1 MSAEAAHQASSGSS
15 DRRWR
20 PSLSTR
26 VLLLVGVINVLS
38 FGVAGLLL
46 FPALAREAQE
56 RFEQASDE
64 LAGTLREAVRPG
76 AEANVASILDWPRW
90 NQFADAIVVDSNL
103 EKRGDRWLPRGVAL
117 NPRGQARRGP
127 EFSRDAV
134 FAALESSI
142 SGAREDSRPL
152 AAALEDPVEVL
163 GGRVQVIWV
172 ESEPWGGLWYR
183 AADPDLVIQT
193 ARRLA
198 PAFALSTLLLTLSTF
213 ILLRRAVLEPVRNLA
228 RAAGGLERG
237 EMHRRAPDP
246 GRASGELADLTRR
259 FNAMADE
266 VQTFQGKLSERV
278 DEATRQAREAEHN
291 AMLQRR
297 LAAMGELAAG
307 IAHEINNPL
316 GGLLNAVDALRKP
329 SIPTDRR
336 ERYLAL
342 LADGLERIRGTVGQ
356 TLRMA
361 PREHSASEFDLLDVV
376 RDACALVRHRADQL
390 GVALSATFDGRDVLV
405 HGTRAELASVGTA
418 RVFAARNELGGALL
432 NLLQNALDALEPQ
445 ADEGREARLTLSL
458 EPATWE
464 GVRAGWRLLVSDNGP
479 GLEPD
484 LLERARDLFFT
495 TKDPGRGTG
504 LGLSIVHNVMDS
516 HGGRLELV
524 SRPGAGFQATL
535 WLPVGQP

>member
-1 MSAEAAHQASSGSS
+1 M
-15 DRRWR
+15 
-20 PSLSTR
+20 
-26 VLLLVGVINVLS
+26 LLLVGVINVLS

-46 FPALAREAQE
+46 FPALAQEAQE
-56 RFEQASDE
+56 RFEEASDE

-76 AEANVASILDWPRW
+76 AEANVASILDWPLW
-90 NQFADAIVVDSNL
+90 SQFADAIVVDSNL
-103 EKRGDRWLPRGVAL
+103 EQRGDRWLPRGVAL
-117 NPRGQARRGP
+117 NPRGQAGRGP
-127 EFSRDAV
+127 EFSRDRV
-134 FAALESSI
+134 FAALERSI
-142 SGAREDSRPL
+142 ERARESLGTPGP
-152 AAALEDPVEVL
+152 AVEEPIEVL
-163 GGRVQVIWV
+163 GGRTQVIWV
-172 ESEPWGGLWYR
+172 EREPWGALWYR
-183 AADPDLVIQT
+183 PADPDLMVQT

-213 ILLRRAVLEPVRNLA
+213 VLLRRAVLEPVRNLA

-246 GRASGELADLTRR
+246 GRAGGELADLTRR
-259 FNAMADE
+259 FNAMAE
-266 VQTFQGKLSERV
+266 ELETFQGRLTERV
-278 DEATRQAREAEHN
+278 DEATRQAREAEQN

-316 GGLLNAVDALRKP
+316 GGLLNAVEALRKGEMP
-329 SIPTDRR
+329 PDRR

-361 PREHSASEFDLLDVV
+361 PREHTPSEFDLLDVV
-376 RDACALVRHRADQL
+376 RDACALVRHRVEQL
-390 GVALSATFDGRDVLV
+390 GVRLSATLAGQDVLDP
-405 HGTRAELASVGTA
+405 RAGVPPATVI
-418 RVFAARNELGGALL
+418 AARSELGGALL

-445 ADEGREARLTLSL
+445 AAAGRGAHLTLTL
-458 EPATWE
+458 EPA
-464 GVRAGWRLLVSDNGP
+464 VLADQRPGWRLSVRDDGP
-479 GLEPD
+479 GLEPE

-516 HGGRLELV
+516 HGGRLELH
-524 SRPGAGFQATL
+524 SAPGAGFEAIL
-535 WLPVGQP
+535 WLPAGHS

>member
-1 MSAEAAHQASSGSS
+1 M
-15 DRRWR
+15 
-20 PSLSTR
+20 
-26 VLLLVGVINVLS
+26 LLLVGVINVLS

-46 FPALAREAQE
+46 FPALAQEAQE
-56 RFEQASDE
+56 RFEEAADE

-76 AEANVASILDWPRW
+76 AEANVASILDWPLW
-90 NQFADAIVVDSNL
+90 SQFDDAIVVDSNL
-103 EKRGDRWLPRGVAL
+103 EQRGDRWVPRGVSL

-127 EFSRDAV
+127 EFSRDEV

-142 SGAREDSRPL
+142 WRARQSLGSPGPV
-152 AAALEDPVEVL
+152 LEDPIEVL
-163 GGRVQVIWV
+163 GGRTQVIWV
-172 ESEPWGGLWYR
+172 ERQPWGALWYR
-183 AADPDLVIQT
+183 PADPDLVAQT

-213 ILLRRAVLEPVRNLA
+213 VLLRRAVLEPVRDLA

-246 GRASGELADLTRR
+246 GQNSGELADLTRR

-266 VQTFQGKLSERV
+266 LQSFQGKLTERV
-278 DEATRQAREAEHN
+278 DEATRQAREAEQN

-329 SIPTDRR
+329 DMPPDRR

-376 RDACALVRHRADQL
+376 RDACALVRHRVDQL
-390 GVALSATFDGRDVLV
+390 GVALSATLGGRDVLDPSSGV
-405 HGTRAELASVGTA
+405 SPATV
-418 RVFAARNELGGALL
+418 VAARNELGGALL

-445 ADEGREARLTLSL
+445 AREGRPAQLTLTL
-458 EPATWE
+458 ESADL
-464 GVRAGWRLLVSDNGP
+464 GDQRQGWRLAVRDNGP
-479 GLEPD
+479 GLDAE

-516 HGGRLELV
+516 HGGRLEL
-524 SRPGAGFQATL
+524 SSAPGAGFEAIL
-535 WLPVGQP
+535 WLPAGHS